1 MTELWDDAQR
11 LLAYGGQHRTL
22 LRPLYRGEEGVFPR
36 FAVRAEGCMIVD
48 ERGNELID
56 WAGAW
61 GPVLLGYR
69 HPVVE
74 EAIRSQLEA
83 GPTLSLM
90 HPVEVE
96 VARLLTETVPCAE
109 MVAFGKNGSDVVT
122 AAIRVARAATGREI
136 VLQHGFHGFHDWY
149 TCLFENTAGTPRV
162 LRSLVEPFPYNDLG
176 SLAALF
182 EHFSGQVAAV
192 VMEPVNIHL
201 PEPGYLE
208 AVGELAHAHGALL
221 VFDEMVT
228 GFRLANGGAQEHF
241 GVQCD
246 LACLGKALGNG
257 MPITALVGPA
267 EHMRHLPHVA
277 YGMTFRGE
285 TLSLA
290 AARATLE
297 VIRDE
302 PVAGRIARTGAHVRE
317 GFAALCGERGVTGR
331 LVGPDAR
338 MTFQFEGPHGTGG
351 ERLLTLFL
359 QECAV
364 RGVLTHGTLLPSYA
378 HDETAVKSTLET
390 FAAALDAI
398 ANAGHDAPG
407 RTLSARGF
415 LDAMLERDGGLQVA
429 GWLLVDDRCP
439 DSVEFVAPGGDT
451 LLAEP
456 VERPGVARAHPSV
469 PDAASSGYAAFLS
482 RDAFQRNGA
491 WEFDLRARRGETVV
505 FECSVARRVRPDGG
519 EPALQT
525 PYDITGGSLYV

>member
-1 MTELWDDAQR
+1 VTDLWDDAQR

-22 LRPLYRGEEGVFPR
+22 LRPLYRGEEGVFPH
-36 FAVRAEGCMIVD
+36 FAVRADGCTIVD
-48 ERGNELID
+48 EHEHELID

-69 HPVVE
+69 HPAVE

-122 AAIRVARAATGREI
+122 AAVRVARAATGREV
-136 VLQHGFHGFHDWY
+136 VLQHGFHGFHDWH
-149 TCLFENTAGTPRV
+149 TCLFENVAGTPRV

-176 SLAALF
+176 ALAALF
-182 EHFSGQVAAV
+182 ERFSGRVAAV
-192 VMEPVNIHL
+192 VMEPVNIDM
-201 PEPGYLE
+201 PEPGYLD
-208 AVGELAHAHGALL
+208 AVRELTHAQGALL

-228 GFRLANGGAQEHF
+228 GLRLANGGAQEYF

-257 MPITALVGPA
+257 MPITALVGA
-267 EHMRHLPHVA
+267 TEHMRHLPHVA

-302 PVAGRIARTGAHVRE
+302 PVAEQIARTGARVRE
-317 GFAALCGERGVTGR
+317 GFAGLCRERGVTGR

-338 MTFQFEGPHGTGG
+338 MTFQFEGLPGAGG

-359 QECAV
+359 RECAL

-378 HDETAVKSTLET
+378 HDETAVEFTLAT
-390 FAAALDAI
+390 FAGALDAI
-398 ANAGHDAPG
+398 ANAGHGAAG
-407 RTLSARGF
+407 RTLTAHGF

-439 DSVEFVAPGGDT
+439 DAVEFVAPGGGILT
-451 LLAEP
+451 AER
-456 VERPGVARAHPSV
+456 VERPGVARAHPGV
-469 PDAASSGYAAFLS
+469 PDAAASGYAAFLS
-482 RDAFQRNGA
+482 RDAFQQNGA
-491 WEFDLRARRGETVV
+491 WEFDLRARHGGTVV
-505 FECSVARRVRPDGG
+505 FECSVARRVRPDGA
-519 EPALQT
+519 EPALPA